1 MYKTFTDTVSSL
13 TQSVEFIINDSK
25 KISTETLN
33 ALVRENDRDSKKKFP
48 KIFRV
53 NQY

>member
-25 KISTETLN
+25 KISTDTLN
-33 ALVRENDRDSKKKFP
+33 ALVRENDRDSKKKISKNF
-48 KIFRV
+48 
-53 NQY
+53 